1 MALGKKTKRVVDA
14 EGVAHVNATFNNTLI
29 TITDA
34 HGNAVSWGTA
44 GKAGFKGSKKST
56 PFAATVAGEQC
67 AREAMSAGV
76 RRVHVRVQGPGS
88 GRESA
93 IQALA
98 AAGLQVKSIKDVTPI
113 PHNGC
118 RPPKR
123 RRVGSMRYTG
133 PSCRQCRREGTKL
146 FLKGTK
152 CFTEKCPVE
161 RRPYAPGQHGQNTA
175 RRRKVSEYAKQLRE
189 KQKIKRIYGL
199 SERQFRNTFERV
211 STLPGVTGHN
221 LLAALESRL
230 DNIVYRMGFA
240 ASRKAARQLIRHR
253 HVEVNGKSV
262 DVPSFVVEPGQEV
275 RVRQKSRE
283 LVIVQAALEVAAR
296 GASPAWIAVDKDTF
310 SGRML
315 ERPQRQ
321 SIPIAAQEQLVVELY
336 SK

>member
-1 MALGKKTKRVVDA
+1 
-14 EGVAHVNATFNNTLI
+14 
-29 TITDA
+29 
-34 HGNAVSWGTA
+34 
-44 GKAGFKGSKKST
+44 
-56 PFAATVAGEQC
+56 
-67 AREAMSAGV
+67 
-76 RRVHVRVQGPGS
+76 
-88 GRESA
+88 
-93 IQALA
+93 
-98 AAGLQVKSIKDVTPI
+98 
-113 PHNGC
+113 
-118 RPPKR
+118 
-123 RRVGSMRYTG
+123 MRYTG

-161 RRPYAPGQHGQNTA
+161 RRPYAPGQHGQTTA

-199 SERQFRNTFERV
+199 SEKQFRNTFERV

-230 DNIVYRMGFA
+230 DNMVYRMGFA

-262 DVPSFVVEPGQEV
+262 DIPSFVVEPGQEI
-275 RVRQKSRE
+275 RMRQKSRE
-283 LVIVQAALEVAAR
+283 LVIVAAALEVASR
-296 GASPAWIAVDKDTF
+296 GAAPAWLAVDKDTF

-321 SIPIAAQEQLVVELY
+321 AIPIAAQEQLVVELY

>member
-1 MALGKKTKRVVDA
+1 
-14 EGVAHVNATFNNTLI
+14 
-29 TITDA
+29 
-34 HGNAVSWGTA
+34 
-44 GKAGFKGSKKST
+44 
-56 PFAATVAGEQC
+56 
-67 AREAMSAGV
+67 
-76 RRVHVRVQGPGS
+76 
-88 GRESA
+88 
-93 IQALA
+93 
-98 AAGLQVKSIKDVTPI
+98 
-113 PHNGC
+113 
-118 RPPKR
+118 
-123 RRVGSMRYTG
+123 MRYTGG

-161 RRPYAPGQHGQNTA
+161 RRPYAPGQHGQSTA
-175 RRRKVSEYAKQLRE
+175 RRKKMSEYAKQLRE

-240 ASRKAARQLIRHR
+240 SSRKAARQLIRHR

-262 DVPSFVVEPGQEV
+262 DIPSFVVQPGQEI
-275 RVRQKSRE
+275 RVRQQSRE
-283 LVIVQAALEVAAR
+283 LVLVKEALEVAAR
-296 GASPAWIAVDKDTF
+296 GASPAWIAVDKDTC

>member
-1 MALGKKTKRVVDA
+1 
-14 EGVAHVNATFNNTLI
+14 
-29 TITDA
+29 
-34 HGNAVSWGTA
+34 
-44 GKAGFKGSKKST
+44 
-56 PFAATVAGEQC
+56 
-67 AREAMSAGV
+67 
-76 RRVHVRVQGPGS
+76 
-88 GRESA
+88 
-93 IQALA
+93 
-98 AAGLQVKSIKDVTPI
+98 
-113 PHNGC
+113 
-118 RPPKR
+118 
-123 RRVGSMRYTG
+123 MRYTG

-161 RRPYAPGQHGQNTA
+161 RRPYAPGQHGQSTA
-175 RRRKVSEYAKQLRE
+175 RRKKMSEYAKQLRE

-211 STLPGVTGHN
+211 SSLPGVTGHN

-240 ASRKAARQLIRHR
+240 SSRKAARQLIRHR

-262 DVPSFVVEPGQEV
+262 DIPSFVVQPGQEI
-275 RVRQKSRE
+275 RVRQQSRE
-283 LVIVQAALEVAAR
+283 LVLVKEALEVAAR
-296 GASPAWIAVDKDTF
+296 GASPAWIAVDKDTC